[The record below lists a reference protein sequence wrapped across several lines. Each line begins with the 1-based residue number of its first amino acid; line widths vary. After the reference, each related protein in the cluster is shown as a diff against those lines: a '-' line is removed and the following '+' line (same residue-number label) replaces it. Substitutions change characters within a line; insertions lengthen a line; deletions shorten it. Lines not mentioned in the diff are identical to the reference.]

1 MRAKGCVYY
10 IYHKKVLSVTDFRLK
25 HVNCYS
31 VCVGL
36 PERERERENI
46 SPVQRSKPSKTAF
59 GLSKKKKKVRQLL
72 IDLIVSLCISTRI
85 QTIVKVSYKL
95 VDKMISQNFILH
107 PTTFDH

>member
-36 PERERERENI
+36 PEKERERI
-46 SPVQRSKPSKTAF
+46 FLQSKDPNQVRQLLDSQ
-59 GLSKKKKKVRQLL
+59 KKKKVRQLL
-72 IDLIVSLCISTRI
+72 IDLIESLCISTQI
-85 QTIVKVSYKL
+85 QTIVKVSYK
-95 VDKMISQNFILH
+95 
-107 PTTFDH
+107 